1 MFNFRIVNTA
11 DLPETVNGL
20 KDQFSLFPW
29 APAWVVMGI
38 VGL

>member
-1 MFNFRIVNTA
+1 MFNFKRVNTA

-20 KDQFSLFPW
+20 KSQYSLFPW
-29 APAWVVMGI
+29 APVRAVMET